1 MGQFKDFFI
10 MAMPQLIMVAIIYV
24 LVLAVVFLDLW
35 SGVRKAKQRGEYR
48 SSAGLRRTIDK
59 ICRYYNM
66 LLIVTIIDM
75 VQMIA
80 VWSFNTQ
87 SSAMLPTLPIFTF
100 VGSIFISFIE
110 LKSVW
115 EKNDKKEKA
124 KMQETAKLIQNLL
137 KDKTTVD
144 GLSALLGYLNENK
157 KEKENQI

>member
-1 MGQFKDFFI
+1 

>member
-59 ICRYYNM
+59 MCRYYNM

>member
-1 MGQFKDFFI
+1 
-10 MAMPQLIMVAIIYV
+10 
-24 LVLAVVFLDLW
+24 
-35 SGVRKAKQRGEYR
+35 
-48 SSAGLRRTIDK
+48 
-59 ICRYYNM
+59 M

-124 KMQETAKLIQNLL
+124 KMQETANLIQNLL